1 MDNKN
6 RAICCI
12 GAGYVGGPTMS
23 MIALKCPNTKITV
36 VDINKKRIDLWNS
49 KDLTKLPIYEPGLA
63 EIISKVRG
71 KNLFFSTEV
80 KEAIASSD
88 IIFLSVN
95 TPTKIKGVGTGKASN
110 LGYLEKSVREIAQ
123 YSKGHTIIVEKSTVP
138 VKTADIIKSILSA
151 INLTNTDSSKK
162 TYSIISNPEFLA
174 EGSAIKDLENPDRV
188 LIGGDDQNAI
198 NEIASLYSLW
208 IPEEKIIKTNLWS
221 SELSKLAANAF
232 LAQKVSS
239 INTIGA
245 ICEKTGADINEVVK
259 AIGADKRIGTKFIDV
274 GPGFGGSCFKKDIM
288 SLVYLCNFYRLDEIA
303 KYWENVILQNDWQ
316 QERISKLIIQK
327 LFGTIEEKKIAIFG
341 FAFKANTNDTRES
354 PAINISKNLILEG
367 AKLSIY
373 DPKVNEESIKREFD
387 NSFNFLSN
395 KEYCSSWLKT
405 NSIEDAVKDA
415 DAIIILTE
423 WLEFK
428 NLNWNR
434 LISLM
439 RKPRWIFDT
448 RNILDSK
455 ELECLDVNIWINGQD
470 ITN

>member
-1 MDNKN
+1 M
-6 RAICCI
+6 
-12 GAGYVGGPTMS
+12 
-23 MIALKCPNTKITV
+23 
-36 VDINKKRIDLWNS
+36 
-49 KDLTKLPIYEPGLA
+49 
-63 EIISKVRG
+63 
-71 KNLFFSTEV
+71 
-80 KEAIASSD
+80 
-88 IIFLSVN
+88 
-95 TPTKIKGVGTGKASN
+95 
-110 LGYLEKSVREIAQ
+110 
-123 YSKGHTIIVEKSTVP
+123 
-138 VKTADIIKSILSA
+138 SA